1 MTIPD
6 FILARQGDGVHSR
19 ILADLAVVLTQ
30 LGETEPEEIFERSTK
45 RGRARKGVGYSERRA
60 AVYVALRSFVLHG
73 EPRYSFPEIAKACG
87 QRGHST
93 VVDAVR
99 RHEAKRRQEVASG

>member
-45 RGRARKGVGYSERRA
+45 RGRARKDVGYSERRA

-93 VVDAVR
+93 VVDAVKKYGR
-99 RHEAKRRQEVASG
+99 ARKKEVERD

>member
-30 LGETEPEEIFERSTK
+30 IGELEPEEIFERSTPC
-45 RGRARKGVGYSERRA
+45 GRARKDEGFPERRA
-60 AVYVALRSFVLHG
+60 AVYVAMRSFVLHG
-73 EPRYSFPEIAKACG
+73 QPRYSFPEIAKACG

-99 RHEAKRRQEVASG
+99 RHEVKRGPEVAND